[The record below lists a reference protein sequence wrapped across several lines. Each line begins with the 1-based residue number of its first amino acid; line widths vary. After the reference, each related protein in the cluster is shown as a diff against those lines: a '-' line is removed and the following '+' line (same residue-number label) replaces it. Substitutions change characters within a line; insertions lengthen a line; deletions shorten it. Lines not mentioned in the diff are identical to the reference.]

1 MKVIDD
7 FMKWVKKPRNI
18 QGIAV
23 FIVLVFILALDFAYW
38 AGAIELG
45 DLGGDGGGGG
55 GEEEQIVPED
65 YDSGVIS
72 DSLQHGRK
80 MYAFQQL
87 LDDPR
92 GEGEGETYNLYPV
105 PIETN
110 TSEVLIV
117 SDGDGGRPRIDG
129 GDRNDVDLYL
139 YAPDKEAGGN
149 FESTDPDYQGASS
162 SIQEAI
168 SERIRIPG
176 NWTLRVDCYTGED
189 VTYTI
194 QIQVFYSSGNETE
207 EEP

>member
-1 MKVIDD
+1 MPLKDD
-7 FMKWVKKPRNI
+7 LTKWLKKPKNQ
-18 QGIAV
+18 QGMVV
-23 FIVLVFILALDFAYW
+23 FIVLIIILALDFAYW
-38 AGAIELG
+38 AGAIDVG
-45 DLGGDGGGGG
+45 TFGSDGDGDGDEVD
-55 GEEEQIVPED
+55 EEIPDD
-65 YDSGVIS
+65 YDSGIIS
-72 DSLQHGRK
+72 DSLVHGRK

-87 LDDPR
+87 MDDPR

-110 TSEVLIV
+110 TSEVQIV

-139 YAPDKEAGGN
+139 YAPDKEAGGD
-149 FESTDPDYQGASS
+149 FESTDPDYQGASA

-189 VTYTI
+189 VAYTI
-194 QIQVFYSSGNETE
+194 QIQVFYPSGNETE

>member
-1 MKVIDD
+1 MDD
-7 FMKWVKKPRNI
+7 LLKWFKKSKNQ
-18 QGIAV
+18 QGIVV
-23 FIVLVFILALDFAYW
+23 FIVLIIILALDFAYW
-38 AGAIELG
+38 AGAIDVMG
-45 DLGGDGGGGG
+45 FGSNG
-55 GEEEQIVPED
+55 GEDEDVVDVEIPED

-72 DSLQHGRK
+72 DSLVHGRK

-87 LDDPR
+87 MDDPR

-105 PIETN
+105 LIETN
-110 TSEVLIV
+110 SSEVQIV

-139 YAPDKEAGGN
+139 YAPDKEAGGD
-149 FESTDPDYQGASS
+149 FESTDPDHQGASA

-168 SERIRIPG
+168 SEKIRIPG

-189 VTYTI
+189 VAYTI